1 MIKSYSGTLYG
12 SYRQRTF
19 AENYEDVTTFMD
31 DYKSIGIPPTISDQT
46 ATTLYYLLYSRY
58 GNSTVASSDTTRFKY
73 QLFSTIWQY
82 GPTWEKKLEIQ
93 EKLRGLSENEILTGS
108 KQIYNHAQN
117 PSTDPDIDTDMEL
130 QYINDQNVTKNKK
143 GKLEGYALLWQIL
156 VSDVTETFLN
166 QFNKLFLTVVQ
177 PELPLLYE
185 TEIEDND

>member
-1 MIKSYSGTLYG
+1 MLTEKEINLIQNEWCKLKLKDPFNKVCTKEL
-12 SYRQRTF
+12 
-19 AENYEDVTTFMD
+19 END
-31 DYKSIGIPPTISDQT
+31 
-46 ATTLYYLLYSRY
+46 
-58 GNSTVASSDTTRFKY
+58 
-73 QLFSTIWQY
+73 
-82 GPTWEKKLEIQ
+82 
-93 EKLRGLSENEILTGS
+93 ILAGS

-166 QFNKLFLTVVQ
+166 KFKSLFLTVVQ